1 MGGAGNLWGGFP
13 STEFPKR
20 AVSLPQAFQDRQ
32 IRNIEQVSHNQ
43 SPQLPPTGAIQN
55 LPPLA
60 FENWFEYAIRA
71 QPHHTDYAGVVWH
84 GSYITWMEEARVECL
99 RSIGID
105 FADLVA
111 LGCELPVVELSIRY
125 HRPIQLG
132 MAAIVKT
139 RMVNVSGV
147 RINWDYQIQS
157 PNFQDLYVSAQVTL
171 VAIDREKG
179 KIMRQLPEVMEEA
192 LARFAAIG
200 EK

>member
-1 MGGAGNLWGGFP
+1 M
-13 STEFPKR
+13 S
-20 AVSLPQAFQDRQ
+20 Q
-32 IRNIEQVSHNQ
+32 NQ
-43 SPQLPPTGAIQN
+43 SSQLPPTGEIQK
-55 LPPLA
+55 LPLIA

-84 GSYITWMEEARVECL
+84 GAYVAWLEEARVECL
-99 RSIGID
+99 RSIGVD
-105 FADLVA
+105 YANLVA

-125 HRPIQLG
+125 HRQIKLG

-139 RMVNVSGV
+139 RMMDISGV

-157 PNFQDLYVSAQVTL
+157 PDFQDLYVSAQVTL

-179 KIMRQLPEVMEEA
+179 KIMRQLPAAMEEA
-192 LARFAAIG
+192 LARLAAMG

>member
-1 MGGAGNLWGGFP
+1 M
-13 STEFPKR
+13 S
-20 AVSLPQAFQDRQ
+20 Q
-32 IRNIEQVSHNQ
+32 NQ
-43 SPQLPPTGAIQN
+43 SPQLPPTGTIQN

-71 QPHHTDYAGVVWH
+71 QPHHTDYSGVVWH
-84 GSYITWMEEARVECL
+84 GSYLIWMEEARVECL
-99 RSIGID
+99 RSIGIE

-111 LGCELPVVELSIRY
+111 LGCDLPVVELSIRY
-125 HRPIQLG
+125 RRQIQLG
-132 MAAIVKT
+132 MAAVVKT
-139 RMVNVSGV
+139 RMVNVRGV

-179 KIMRQLPEVMEEA
+179 KIMRQLPPVMEEA
-192 LARFAAIG
+192 LARLAAMG